1 MRLFKT
7 KLFNNNS
14 KMNSKINNIITLNE
28 SDFNQETINNITVE
42 NIIKSKKISGDY
54 TADIHY
60 NKNNFILKCPN
71 MKYIKPSKAIQNYI
85 YLEFNKNNILFY
97 DFLTSLDTLLVNN
110 IVKNSKKMFG
120 YQIHLTTI
128 EEFYVNTIIP
138 KKRNNPRIKILI
150 NDVLY
155 NDSIYYN
162 KNVQASIKIKNMKI
176 KDNKCALILE
186 LVSLELENNTENVN
200 KLENNF
206 VVNEVSFNEVNEE
219 VKEVKEVKELK
230 DVKEDNNKL
239 VNDVVNEVSKEVV
252 NEVSKEVV
260 NEEVSNEI
268 VIEEVSN
275 QVVKDNNTVVNEIN
289 ELVSNEINDNESS
302 ESESDNYNESSETDN
317 ESIISKKEYTNK
329 KVKKKNTEDIQRD
342 IKSMIVPELL
352 KIKKK
357 TIKKKID
364 KYNAKVK
371 DFNDKINNLTNKLN
385 SNSLN
390 SDIESD

>member
-28 SDFNQETINNITVE
+28 SDFNQETINNITIE

-54 TADIHY
+54 TTDIHY
-60 NKNNFILKCPN
+60 NKKNFILKCPI

-85 YLEFNKNNILFY
+85 YLEFNKKNTLFY
-97 DFLTSLDTLLVNN
+97 DFVTSLDTLMVNN
-110 IVKNSKKMFG
+110 LLKHSIKMFG
-120 YQIHLTTI
+120 YQLHLTTI

-138 KKRNNPRIKILI
+138 KKRNNPRIKVVI

-162 KNVQASIKIKNMKI
+162 KNVQAAIKIKNMKI
-176 KDNKCALILE
+176 KDNKCALTLE

-200 KLENNF
+200 KLENNI
-206 VVNEVSFNEVNEE
+206 VVNEE
-219 VKEVKEVKELK
+219 VKEVKEVKE
-230 DVKEDNNKL
+230 DNNK
-239 VNDVVNEVSKEVV
+239 VVNEVVNEVNKEVV
-252 NEVSKEVV
+252 NEVIKEVV
-260 NEEVSNEI
+260 NKEVSNQ
-268 VIEEVSN
+268 VINEVSN
-275 QVVKDNNTVVNEIN
+275 QVVKEEISNTVVNEIN
-289 ELVSNEINDNESS
+289 ELVISNEINESS
-302 ESESDNYNESSETDN
+302 ESESDNYNESSESDN